1 MVDFCIRII
10 ARFFAGE
17 KQKLLFRAGF
27 FFAHE
32 RGVVKIVS
40 ALSRLGGGAL
50 GRVLE
55 LHAPGAVFLH
65 ERERIL
71 EREARPLFDR
81 RAADDENKFPAR
93 PLGAVFFKRCA
104 DRRADDLLVQ
114 LRELA
119 PERNVPVAEHIVK
132 IAERFRE
139 LVRCFV
145 KDDRPVFV
153 PQRFEMLLP

>member
-1 MVDFCIRII
+1 MPP
-10 ARFFAGE
+10 ARYSSTSASASSSG
-17 KQKLLFRAGF
+17 R
-27 FFAHE
+27 
-32 RGVVKIVS
+32 RGPFS
-40 ALSRLGGGAL
+40 TG
-50 GRVLE
+50 
-55 LHAPGAVFLH
+55 
-65 ERERIL
+65 
-71 EREARPLFDR
+71 
-81 RAADDENKFPAR
+81 RAADDEHKFPAR

-139 LVRCFV
+139 LVRRFIE
-145 KDDRPVFV
+145 DDRPVLV

>member
-1 MVDFCIRII
+1 MV
-10 ARFFAGE
+10 E
-17 KQKLLFRAGF
+17 
-27 FFAHE
+27 
-32 RGVVKIVS
+32 IVA
-40 ALSRLGGGAL
+40 ALSGLGGGTL
-50 GRVLE
+50 RRVLE

-65 ERERIL
+65 ERERVL

-81 RAADDENKFPAR
+81 RAADDEHEFPAR
-93 PLGAVFFKRCA
+93 PLGAIFFERCA

-132 IAERFRE
+132 IAERFHE

-145 KDDRPVFV
+145 KDDRPVLV